1 MIFSASQAC
10 YALFSECD
18 PHTPAWSSFTSR
30 SPLLLLLLS
39 GRKPQ
44 LIKTFILFPILLS
57 QCHAGPLAISVI
69 DISACLRQCV
79 CARTLFCVCVWTWK
93 EPRAKYAGC
102 HWSAALCP
110 PLRALLS
117 WGVTHLY
124 QMACGVSL
132 SGCVQVQIFCKAPDK
147 HFGVRGCFCLSRPQR
162 LDVADVFFFF
172 FGFICNCVHFPLP
185 FVHHCGASCL
195 CLDCLLHWRVG
206 KIWQPIRFCQGSVQE
221 QVPSSDYPEAAGK
234 TECSKWQL
242 ILKEAL
248 SGF

>member
-79 CARTLFCVCVWTWK
+79 CARTLFCVCVNMEGAPGK
-93 EPRAKYAGC
+93 VCRLPLKRG
-102 HWSAALCP
+102 ALPAP
-110 PLRALLS
+110 PSITLLRSHTPLSNGLWCFSVRLRAGSNLLQGS
-117 WGVTHLY
+117 WQTLWGSRMFLF
-124 QMACGVSL
+124 
-132 SGCVQVQIFCKAPDK
+132 VQTTAAR
-147 HFGVRGCFCLSRPQR
+147 RGWC
-162 LDVADVFFFF
+162 VFFFWF
-172 FGFICNCVHFPLP
+172 YL
-185 FVHHCGASCL
+185 
-195 CLDCLLHWRVG
+195 
-206 KIWQPIRFCQGSVQE
+206 
-221 QVPSSDYPEAAGK
+221 
-234 TECSKWQL
+234 
-242 ILKEAL
+242 
-248 SGF
+248 